1 VRDAATLSVRAIEAD
16 YTGHETFWAATPDSS
31 VAVPTEQVIEEFY
44 PDTEVREPLT
54 GTDGLFDISKTREMV
69 GWEPTHS
76 WRDFRE

>member
-1 VRDAATLSVRAIEAD
+1 
-16 YTGHETFWAATPDSS
+16 